1 MHHVDW
7 DQIDWKTVRKGVDR
21 KAFTGDGVTLALH
34 RLIPGQHESFPH
46 KHVNE
51 QVIYIMDGVVDC
63 YIGDECVRL
72 GPGGLAVVPP
82 NVMHSLKV
90 IGDKPV
96 MNLDVFTP
104 ARPDYVDP
112 Q

>member
-7 DQIDWKTVRKGVDR
+7 DKIEWKTVRKGVDR
-21 KAFTGDGVTLALH
+21 KAFTGGGVTLALH
-34 RLIPGQHESFPH
+34 RLIPGQHEPFPH

-51 QVIYIMDGVVDC
+51 QIIYILDGVIDC

-82 NVMHSLKV
+82 NVMHHLKI
-90 IGDKPV
+90 IGDKAV